1 MWEITHAHRHT
12 WRCRGGKGRV
22 WGITERS
29 IHTHTHTHT
38 RLTQTNTGNEGREGV
53 ENQTY
58 TYILSDT
65 QGGIKGQG
73 GWKGPT
79 CTSPDTPG
87 GWMGGR
93 GVGEV
98 KHTATRR
105 LWQPT
110 HTYTL
115 TDNGE
120 GGKEEETKETH

>member
-1 MWEITHAHRHT
+1 M
-12 WRCRGGKGRV
+12 
-22 WGITERS
+22 
-29 IHTHTHTHT
+29 
-38 RLTQTNTGNEGREGV
+38 

-73 GWKGPT
+73 GWKGST

-87 GWMGGR
+87 GWKGGR

-110 HTYTL
+110 NTYNSEIWDFL
-115 TDNGE
+115 CSKQKKKKKKAVYKSHIIYKLNGNQMFRKSKAFS
-120 GGKEEETKETH
+120 GS

>member
-1 MWEITHAHRHT
+1 MLFRSQ
-12 WRCRGGKGRV
+12 GGV

-29 IHTHTHTHT
+29 IHTHTHTHTHT

-87 GWMGGR
+87 GWMGER
-93 GVGEV
+93 ERERERERESKQRCV
-98 KHTATRR
+98 
-105 LWQPT
+105 
-110 HTYTL
+110 YS
-115 TDNGE
+115 
-120 GGKEEETKETH
+120 